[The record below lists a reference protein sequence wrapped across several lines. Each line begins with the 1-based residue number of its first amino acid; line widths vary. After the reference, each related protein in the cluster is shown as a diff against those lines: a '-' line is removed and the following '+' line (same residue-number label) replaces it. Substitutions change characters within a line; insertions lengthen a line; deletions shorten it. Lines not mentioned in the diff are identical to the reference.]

1 MTEHEDAP
9 EIVEQEEDQEEVEV
23 VPKKKGNT
31 KGRPPGTKNRAAP
44 SNSLAHKTEVVATI
58 EDLHSLTLTR
68 GQLKQIRMKHKAEEK
83 QQKYEESEKLKA
95 ARAAANEKRKRVLDL
110 RRSKEEE
117 GIVLKIAPPRRCVR
131 GKKQP
136 TTEEEIEEAMKKRMP
151 KIKDVVIEYSEE
163 DLKEEEEAVTAEV
176 ERRVKNFQARK
187 PKLEDE
193 IAEKVDK
200 LSKINNVLQ
209 QQSANPYLE
218 MVMRNRMRPQS

>member
-1 MTEHEDAP
+1 MTEQDAP
-9 EIVEQEEDQEEVEV
+9 EIVEQEEDQEEVEEV
-23 VPKKKGNT
+23 APKKKGNT

-44 SNSLAHKTEVVATI
+44 SNSLAHKNEVVATI

-68 GQLKQIRMKHKAEEK
+68 GQLKQIRMKHKADEK
-83 QQKYEESEKLKA
+83 KEKYEESEKLKA

-136 TTEEEIEEAMKKRMP
+136 TTEEEIEDAMKKRMP

-163 DLKEEEEAVTAEV
+163 DLKEEDDAVNSEV

>member
-1 MTEHEDAP
+1 MTEQDAP
-9 EIVEQEEDQEEVEV
+9 EIVEQEEDQEEVEEV
-23 VPKKKGNT
+23 APKKKGNT

-44 SNSLAHKTEVVATI
+44 SNSLAHKMEVVATI

-68 GQLKQIRMKHKAEEK
+68 GQLKQIRMKHKADEK
-83 QQKYEESEKLKA
+83 KVKNEESEKLKV

-136 TTEEEIEEAMKKRMP
+136 TTEEEIEEAIKKRMP

-163 DLKEEEEAVTAEV
+163 DLKEEEEAVNSEV

>member
-9 EIVEQEEDQEEVEV
+9 EIVEQEDQEEEEV

-68 GQLKQIRMKHKAEEK
+68 GQLKQIRMKHKADEK
-83 QQKYEESEKLKA
+83 KQKHEESEKLKA
-95 ARAAANEKRKRVLDL
+95 ARAATNEKRKRVLDL

-117 GIVLKIAPPRRCVR
+117 GIVLKIAPPRRGVSR
-131 GKKQP
+131 KQP
-136 TTEEEIEEAMKKRMP
+136 TTEEEIEEAIKKRMP

-163 DLKEEEEAVTAEV
+163 DLKEEEEAVNAEV

-200 LSKINNVLQ
+200 LAKINTVLQ
-209 QQSANPYLE
+209 QQNANPYLE
-218 MVMRNRMRPQS
+218 MVMRSRSRPQS